1 MNVPIAVWID
11 ESGAIVRP
19 NEVAYA
25 TDTFRA
31 ITGLDSAK
39 YLDALRDWAANG
51 STSRFVM
58 KPEDV
63 RRKMRL
69 PSREH
74 ALATAHF
81 RLGEYLC
88 AAGHPADAVP
98 HFKKAREL
106 RPEDWTIT
114 RQAFA
119 LGDPE
124 RDYGTTFVKE
134 LSKLNGKL
142 YYDLL
147 DLDGTG
153 RNPEQE
159 RIAQEAAERLRKMT
173 GAQ

>member
-1 MNVPIAVWID
+1 NIVNVPIAVWID
-11 ESGAIVRP
+11 ESGRIVRP

-39 YLDALRDWAANG
+39 YLAALRDWAANG
-51 STSRFVM
+51 SKSRYAMSPEQVRAKM
-58 KPEDV
+58 K
-63 RRKMRL
+63 L

-88 AAGHPADAVP
+88 ATGNPADAVP

-114 RQAFA
+114 
-119 LGDPE
+119 
-124 RDYGTTFVKE
+124 
-134 LSKLNGKL
+134 
-142 YYDLL
+142 
-147 DLDGTG
+147 
-153 RNPEQE
+153 
-159 RIAQEAAERLRKMT
+159 
-173 GAQ
+173 